1 MAASSSASSISSFT
15 APAITSLAA
24 GGASDSG
31 VSEQFKDAKAE
42 SSGEETD
49 EIVWKG
55 QTKVFVMK
63 KVTLGGE
70 SKLIRE
76 ADEEEG
82 GGDGAERKEE
92 KSKEEAKE
100 EGKAG
105 EVVDKWIDVGTGE
118 LHINRYTTDDGQQR
132 ARLIMRADKTH
143 RLVLNVPL
151 LKTLASSFQ
160 LQADKY
166 VRLAS
171 VNVEEAGSKVVQY
184 LLRVKGKAEAQ
195 QVLDTLKAVT
205 DGARR
210 AERGH

>member
-1 MAASSSASSISSFT
+1 
-15 APAITSLAA
+15 
-24 GGASDSG
+24 
-31 VSEQFKDAKAE
+31 VSEQFKDKKAE

-70 SKLIRE
+70 SKLER
-76 ADEEEG
+76 ADDDEDGSSG
-82 GGDGAERKEE
+82 GGGSGGAESKQQP
-92 KSKEEAKE
+92 KEEAKE

-105 EVVDKWIDVGTGE
+105 EVVDKWVDVGTGE
-118 LHINRYTTDDGQQR
+118 LHINRYTTDQHQRR

-151 LKTLASSFQ
+151 LASLASSFQ

-171 VNVEEAGSKVVQY
+171 VSVEEGETRVVQY
-184 LLRVKGKAEAQ
+184 LLRVKGKVEAQ
-195 QVLDTLKAVT
+195 QVLDTLKTVT
-205 DGARR
+205 EGVT
-210 AERGH
+210 AEKSSS